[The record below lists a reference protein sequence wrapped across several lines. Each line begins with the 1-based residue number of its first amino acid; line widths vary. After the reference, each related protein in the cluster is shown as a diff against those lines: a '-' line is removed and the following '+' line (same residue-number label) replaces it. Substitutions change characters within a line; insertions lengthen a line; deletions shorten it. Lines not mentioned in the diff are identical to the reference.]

1 MPLRVVR
8 AALFALATLA
18 LLAPVATA
26 RTHARHHSRIRHS
39 ASSGATPLAAEA
51 PEKAGKAGAA
61 GDACDTP
68 APVHVYAFY
77 HCYTP
82 QQISDAYNVTPLHN
96 GGTLGQGQTIVLVD
110 SYGSPTAAND
120 IQFFHDTFYP
130 GLPNPDFDQVCSGN
144 CHDYNNV
151 ANGNGQSG
159 PNAAE
164 GWAGEANL
172 DIEWAYAMA
181 PRAHI
186 VLLAVPPAETEG
198 VQGFPNLFKAIQ
210 DAVNKYPSG
219 TVFSQSFG
227 VTEQTFGG
235 AAGTQTAKFD
245 QVYKSALAKG
255 DTVLASSGDDGSSG
269 ASKQQK
275 DTRYYG
281 FPNVGWPASSPYVTA
296 VGGTQL
302 QYGWTWDPTSDTPF
316 TADGDY
322 NAPYWNW
329 NDGGNSEPVWN
340 ESWLPA
346 ASGGGPSVI
355 YKRPSY
361 QNPVASS
368 ITDTN
373 GNQVNARG
381 VPDVAW
387 NAAVNGGVL
396 VYTSFF
402 PARDRVGWHVYGGT
416 SAASPQVAG
425 LVALANQQQA
435 DANEPPIGF
444 LNPLIY
450 GVGGGPYRDI
460 VPQTFGTAVSG
471 QLVNNRLFSYNGDG
485 VDVTPGPVPGLP
497 TTSGWDETTGYG
509 SPDGAAWVAAIRA
522 ARNTP

>member
-1 MPLRVVR
+1 MPLRVAR
-8 AALFALATLA
+8 AALFAVASLA

-26 RTHARHHSRIRHS
+26 RTHVRHHGI
-39 ASSGATPLAAEA
+39 TPLVVEA
-51 PEKAGKAGAA
+51 PERAGAPSAA
-61 GDACDTP
+61 GDACTTP
-68 APVHVYAFY
+68 APEHVYPFY

-82 QQISDAYNVTPLHN
+82 QQISDAYNVTPLHDA
-96 GGTLGQGQTIVLVD
+96 GTLGQGQTIVLVD

-120 IQFFHDTFYP
+120 LQVFHDTFYP
-130 GLPNPDFDQVCSGN
+130 GLPDPSFEQVCSGK
-144 CHDYNNV
+144 CHDYKNV

-181 PRAHI
+181 PEAHI

-210 DAVNKYPSG
+210 AAIDKYPSG

-235 AAGTQTAKFD
+235 ATTTQTAKFD
-245 QVYKSALAKG
+245 QVYKNAIAKG

-269 ASKQQK
+269 VGKQQK
-275 DTRYYG
+275 DTHYYG

-322 NAPYWNW
+322 NTPYWTW
-329 NDGGNSEPVWN
+329 TDGGNSEPVWN

-346 ASGGGPSVI
+346 ASGGGPSAI

-361 QNPVASS
+361 QDPVASS
-368 ITDTN
+368 ITDTD

-387 NAAVNGGVL
+387 NAAVNGGAL
-396 VYTSFF
+396 VYESFF
-402 PARDRVGWHVYGGT
+402 SNRDRVGWHVFGGT

-435 DANEPPIGF
+435 AANQPSLGW

-460 VPQTFGTAVSG
+460 VPQTFGIAVSG

-485 VDVTPGPVPGLP
+485 VDVTPGLVSGLP
-497 TTSGWDETTGYG
+497 VTSGWDETTGYG
-509 SPDGAAWVAAIRA
+509 SPDGATWVAAIRA
-522 ARNTP
+522 ARNAP

>member
-1 MPLRVVR
+1 MPARVAR
-8 AALFALATLA
+8 AVLLAAASLA
-18 LLAPVATA
+18 LLAPAATA
-26 RTHARHHSRIRHS
+26 RTHARHHSRIKHS
-39 ASSGATPLAAEA
+39 VAHGVTPLAAEA
-51 PEKAGKAGAA
+51 PDKPGTPSAA
-61 GDACDTP
+61 GDACTTP
-68 APVHVYAFY
+68 APEHVYPFY

-82 QQISDAYNVTPLHN
+82 QQISDAYNVTSLHDA
-96 GGTLGQGQTIVLVD
+96 GTLGQGQTIVLVD
-110 SYGSPTAAND
+110 SYGSPTASD
-120 IQFFHDTFYP
+120 DLQVFHDTFYKD
-130 GLPNPDFDQVCSGN
+130 LPDPKFDQVCSGK

-181 PRAHI
+181 PEAHI

-210 DAVNKYPSG
+210 AAIDKYPPG

-235 AAGTQTAKFD
+235 AAATQTARFD
-245 QVYKSALAKG
+245 QVYKSAIAKG

-269 ASKQQK
+269 VSKQQK
-275 DTRYYG
+275 DTRYYP
-281 FPNVGWPASSPYVTA
+281 FANVGWPASSPYVTA

-316 TADGDY
+316 NSDGSF
-322 NAPYWNW
+322 NTPYWTW
-329 NDGGNSEPVWN
+329 TDGGNSEPVWN

-346 ASGGGPSVI
+346 ASGGGPSTI

-361 QNPVASS
+361 QDPVASS
-368 ITDTN
+368 IVNTD

-396 VYTSFF
+396 VYESFF
-402 PARDRVGWHVYGGT
+402 PNRDRVGWHVFGGT

-435 DANEPPIGF
+435 DSDEPPVGF

-450 GVGGGPYRDI
+450 GVGGAPYRD
-460 VPQTFGTAVSG
+460 VLPQTFGTAVSG
-471 QLVNNRLFSYNGDG
+471 QLENNRLFSYNGDG
-485 VDVTPGPVPGLP
+485 QAVTPGPVPGLP
-497 TTSGWDETTGYG
+497 VTSGWDETTGYG
-509 SPDGAAWVAAIRA
+509 SPDGANWVAAIRA
-522 ARNTP
+522 ARNAP

>member
-1 MPLRVVR
+1 MPHRAVR
-8 AALFALATLA
+8 SALLGLAALA
-18 LLAPVATA
+18 LLAPASLA
-26 RTHARHHSRIRHS
+26 RTHARHHARIGHS
-39 ASSGATPLAAEA
+39 AHSTLTPFAEQA
-51 PEKAGKAGAA
+51 PDRPGKASAA
-61 GDACDTP
+61 GDACTSP
-68 APVHVYAFY
+68 PPVHTYQYY

-82 QQISDAYNVTPLHN
+82 QQISDAYDVTPLHQA
-96 GGTLGQGQTIVLVD
+96 GYLGQDQTIVLVD

-120 IQFFHDTFYP
+120 LKVFHDTFYP
-130 GLPNPDFDQVCSGN
+130 NLPDPKFDQVCSGK
-144 CHDYNNV
+144 CHTYNNT

-172 DIEWAYAMA
+172 DVEWAYAMA
-181 PRAHI
+181 PEAHI

-210 DAVNKYPSG
+210 AAIDRYPPG

-235 AAGTQTAKFD
+235 AAATQTARFD
-245 QVYKSALAKG
+245 QVYKNALAKG

-269 ASKQQK
+269 VSKQQK

-302 QYGWTWDPTSDTPF
+302 MYGWTWDPTSDTPF
-316 TADGDY
+316 TASGDF
-322 NAPYWNW
+322 NPAYWTWTN
-329 NDGGNSEPVWN
+329 GGNSEPVWN

-346 ASGGGPSVI
+346 ATGGGPSAI
-355 YKRPSY
+355 YSRPSY
-361 QNPVASS
+361 QDPVASR
-368 ITDTN
+368 ITNTN
-373 GNQVNARG
+373 GQQVDARG

-402 PARDRVGWHVYGGT
+402 PNRDRVGWHVYGGT

-435 DANEPPIGF
+435 ENGQPPLGF

-450 GVGGGPYRDI
+450 KVGGSPYRDV

-471 QLVNNRLFSYNGDG
+471 QLVNNRLFQYNGDG
-485 VDVTPGPVPGLP
+485 NPVTPGPVPGLP
-497 TTSGWDETTGYG
+497 VRNGWDETTGYG

-522 ARNTP
+522 ARNSP

>member
-1 MPLRVVR
+1 MPVRVARGVLL
-8 AALFALATLA
+8 AAASLA
-18 LLAPVATA
+18 LLAPAASA
-26 RTHARHHSRIRHS
+26 RTHAHHHGI
-39 ASSGATPLAAEA
+39 TPLVAQA
-51 PEKAGKAGAA
+51 PDRAGAPSAA
-61 GDACDTP
+61 GDACTTP
-68 APVHVYAFY
+68 APEHVYTYY

-82 QQISDAYNVTPLHN
+82 QQISDAYNVTALHN
-96 GGTLGQGQTIVLVD
+96 AGDLGQGQTIVLVD

-130 GLPNPDFDQVCSGN
+130 GLPNPNFDQVCSGN
-144 CHDYNNV
+144 CHDYKNV

-181 PRAHI
+181 PEAHI

-210 DAVNKYPSG
+210 AAVNKYPAG

-235 AAGTQTAKFD
+235 AAATQTAKFD
-245 QVYKSALAKG
+245 QVYKSAIAKG

-269 ASKQQK
+269 VSKQQK
-275 DTRYYG
+275 DSRYYG

-322 NAPYWNW
+322 NTPYWTW
-329 NDGGNSEPVWN
+329 TDGGNSEPVWN

-346 ASGGGPSVI
+346 ASGGGPSAI

-361 QNPVASS
+361 QDPVASS

-387 NAAVNGGVL
+387 NAAVNGGAL
-396 VYTSFF
+396 VYESFF
-402 PARDRVGWHVYGGT
+402 PNRDRVGWHVFGGT

-435 DANEPPIGF
+435 AAHQPSLGW

-450 GVGGGPYRDI
+450 GVGGAPYRDI

-497 TTSGWDETTGYG
+497 VTSGWDETTGYG
-509 SPDGAAWVAAIRA
+509 SPDGATWVAAIRA
-522 ARNTP
+522 ARNAP